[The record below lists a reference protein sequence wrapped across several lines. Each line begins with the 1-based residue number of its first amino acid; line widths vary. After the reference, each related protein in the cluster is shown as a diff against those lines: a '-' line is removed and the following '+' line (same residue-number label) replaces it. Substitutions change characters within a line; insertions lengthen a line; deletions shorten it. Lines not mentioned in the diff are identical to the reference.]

1 MKFFK
6 TVLTI
11 FVAVLLVLFALSV
24 VIKYKPS
31 DSGKES
37 VSESEQYS
45 ESKTS
50 GGGEGGGDSSETVG
64 EYYEV
69 TVPALMNPGDS
80 KTVSVTGY
88 WAANRKLTVTADT
101 KVTMTNTKDES
112 TRDLNVAFDS
122 ISERG
127 SNTTQMNLSS
137 DISVQ
142 EMNDV
147 IFGTWRGT
155 ITYTI
160 SVTNV

>member
-1 MKFFK
+1 MRK
-6 TVLTI
+6 VICLLLAI
-11 FVAVLLVLFALSV
+11 FMCMSVCAYAANETSSSTLVEYTGSRE
-24 VIKYKPS
+24 P
-31 DSGKES
+31 
-37 VSESEQYS
+37 
-45 ESKTS
+45 S
-50 GGGEGGGDSSETVG
+50 GGGEGGGGDSSETVG
-64 EYYEV
+64 EYYEI
-69 TVPALMNPGDS
+69 TVPALMNPGDI
-80 KTVSVTGY
+80 KTVSVIGY